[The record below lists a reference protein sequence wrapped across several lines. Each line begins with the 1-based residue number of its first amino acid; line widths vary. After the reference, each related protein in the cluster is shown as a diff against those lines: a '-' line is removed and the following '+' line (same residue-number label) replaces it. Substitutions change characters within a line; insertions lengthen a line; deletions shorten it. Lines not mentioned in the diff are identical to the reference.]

1 MTRPKQMLFAAVVA
15 VLVLGFIEGA
25 ARVAY
30 RALYDRPYAA
40 VELGDFA
47 MDAAFRPHEVR
58 GPDVVGLHVVHPY
71 LGFVA
76 SGSPATD
83 AAHGF
88 FDSFSP
94 GSAAPPDSFSV
105 LLTGGSVALQVGH
118 QLRQALA
125 RRLADRTGQPVR
137 VRMFKGALGGYKQPQ
152 QLMTFNYLLVLGARF
167 DLVINLDGYN
177 EIALSYADNVMRGVH
192 PIYPRHWQFRI
203 HNLLDSE
210 SLARRGEVEF
220 LRAENRSR
228 EAWALESPLAGSALV
243 GLFLTHSFL
252 ETERR
257 IADVV
262 AASVDADRGS
272 LSFEAAGPPHQIESA
287 AQAISEAT
295 ALWKQSSL
303 QMHRL
308 AAANGIQYLHVLQ
321 PNQYFE
327 GTKPLSPRER
337 RDFFRP
343 RSPSA
348 QATRAAY
355 PLLLRAGDDLRRSGV
370 DWVDASRIF
379 QDDSATRYSDWCCHL
394 TPAAVAMLVKL
405 IADEAL
411 SDPDAGAMLQHDA
424 R

>member
-1 MTRPKQMLFAAVVA
+1 MTRPKRMLFAAIVA
-15 VLVLGFIEGA
+15 VLVLGFVEGS
-25 ARVAY
+25 ARLAY
-30 RALYDRPYAA
+30 RALYERPYAGA
-40 VELGDFA
+40 ELGDFA

-76 SGSPATD
+76 RSSPASD

-88 FDSFSP
+88 FGSFP
-94 GSAAPPDSFSV
+94 PEEPAPPDSFSV
-105 LLTGGSVALQVGH
+105 LLTGGSVALQVSNK
-118 QLRQALA
+118 LRQALA
-125 RRLADRTGQPVR
+125 QRLGDRAGQPVR

-152 QLMTFNYLLVLGARF
+152 QLMTLNYLLVLGARF

-192 PIYPRHWQFRI
+192 PVYPRHWQFRI

-210 SLARRGEVEF
+210 SLSRRGEVAF
-220 LRAENRSR
+220 LRARNRSR
-228 EAWALESPLAGSALV
+228 EAWARESPLASSALV
-243 GLFLTHSFL
+243 GLFLTRSFL

-257 IADVV
+257 IADVI
-262 AASVDADRGS
+262 AATESADRGS
-272 LSFEAAGPPHQIESA
+272 LSFEAAGPPHHIESA
-287 AQAISEAT
+287 AEAISAAT

-308 AAANGIQYLHVLQ
+308 AAANGIRYVHVLQ
-321 PNQYFE
+321 PNQYFA
-327 GTKPLSPRER
+327 GTKPLSARER

-348 QATRAAY
+348 QATKAAY
-355 PLLLRAGDDLRRSGV
+355 PLLLRAGDALRRSGV
-370 DWVDASRIF
+370 AWVDASRMF
-379 QDDSATRYSDWCCHL
+379 QDDSMTRYSDWCCHL
-394 TPAAVAMLVKL
+394 SPQAVTMLANL
-405 IADEAL
+405 IADAAL
-411 SDPDAGAMLQHDA
+411 ADPEHGASLPHVA